1 MLSLREIFPR
11 KEFSE
16 TWPTNGLKNSKA
28 PLSSHF
34 TNLRSIIKIMIFKS
48 ASKRA
53 IFLSR
58 MWHTCQSHFQPTIW
72 KPTCRSSYLCHKFNL
87 TASLQGFQLGSL
99 KKKKRK
105 TKKTWKRM
113 KVSVQ
118 MRWANA
124 ILQEIYTYCVLFRLH
139 DDQEPAR
146 PSVGLKKKALK
157 KSLEWHKNAWFCR
170 LRGCGRWAPGATSG
184 ALLREEDRG
193 GRRVDPWHYSDNP
206 ISFT

>member
-34 TNLRSIIKIMIFKS
+34 TNFRSIIKIMIFKS

-99 KKKKRK
+99 KKKKEK
-105 TKKTWKRM
+105 PKKPEKEWKCQS
-113 KVSVQ
+113 KCDEQ
-118 MRWANA
+118 MLFYRRSTHTAFCSDSMTIRN
-124 ILQEIYTYCVLFRLH
+124 LQGQVL
-139 DDQEPAR
+139 D
-146 PSVGLKKKALK
+146 
-157 KSLEWHKNAWFCR
+157 
-170 LRGCGRWAPGATSG
+170 
-184 ALLREEDRG
+184 
-193 GRRVDPWHYSDNP
+193 
-206 ISFT
+206 